1 MIPYMIA
8 GILAVLTVI
17 FLSGFLKNRMKRKS
31 GFLHFFQY
39 ICGRIFL
46 PIGVAF
52 LVICLYQAKHGLF
65 SENSLLT
72 FLFFF
77 SFGVF
82 SLMLSLNGTEEAG
95 VVSFFGPVSMVS
107 RGCFTKL
114 SRVLCYIFWV
124 IFGILSLLIVIFP
137 YKETPTDPVAV
148 TEERQEEEKEE
159 ESEKEEVTK
168 GEIPAGSEIAK
179 KAEDYLKI
187 DAFSKE
193 GLIEQLEYEGYASS
207 DAEAAVDSLK
217 IDWQKQADKKAK
229 SYLSIDAFSK
239 KGLTEQ
245 LKYVGFSSEEAELA
259 VSGCGADW
267 KAQAAKKAQSIMQYT
282 SLSKEELV
290 DQLEFEG
297 FTEDEASYGASMC
310 GALPHT
316 P

>member
-1 MIPYMIA
+1 MIPYIIA
-8 GILAVLTVI
+8 GILAVLVTI

-39 ICGRIFL
+39 LCGRIFL

-72 FLFFF
+72 FLFVF

-95 VVSFFGPVSMVS
+95 AVSFFGPVSMVS

-148 TEERQEEEKEE
+148 TEERQK
-159 ESEKEEVTK
+159 ESEKEEITK
-168 GEIPAGSEIAK
+168 GEIPAESEIEK
-179 KAEDYLKI
+179 KADDYLKI
-187 DAFSKE
+187 DAFSRE
-193 GLIEQLEYEGYASS
+193 GLIEQLEYEGYAES
-207 DAEAAVDSLK
+207 DAEAAVNSLK

-245 LKYVGFSSEEAELA
+245 LEYVGFTSEEAELA

-267 KAQAAKKAQSIMQYT
+267 KAQAAKKARSIMKYA

-290 DQLEFEG
+290 DQLKFEG
-297 FTEDEASYGASMC
+297 FTEDEVAYGASMY
-310 GALPHT
+310 
-316 P
+316 

>member
-1 MIPYMIA
+1 MIPYIIA
-8 GILAVLTVI
+8 GILAEFSVI
-17 FLSGFLKNRMKRKS
+17 FLSGFLKNRMKRRI

-39 ICGRIFL
+39 ICGRIFI

-72 FLFFF
+72 FLFVF

-95 VVSFFGPVSMVS
+95 AVSFFGPVSMVS

-114 SRVLCYIFWV
+114 SRVLCYVFWI

-148 TEERQEEEKEE
+148 TEERQK
-159 ESEKEEVTK
+159 ESEKEEITK
-168 GEIPAGSEIAK
+168 GEIPAESEIEK
-179 KAEDYLKI
+179 KADDYLKI
-187 DAFSKE
+187 DAFSRE
-193 GLIEQLEYEGYASS
+193 GLIEQLEYEGYAES
-207 DAEAAVDSLK
+207 DAEAAVNSLK

-245 LKYVGFSSEEAELA
+245 LEYVGFTSEEAELA

-267 KAQAAKKAQSIMQYT
+267 KAQAAKKARSIMKYA

-290 DQLEFEG
+290 DQLKFEG
-297 FTEDEASYGASMC
+297 FTEDEVAYGASMY
-310 GALPHT
+310 
-316 P
+316 

>member
-1 MIPYMIA
+1 MIPYIIA
-8 GILAVLTVI
+8 GILAVLAVI
-17 FLSGFLKNRMKRKS
+17 FLSGFLKNRMKRRI

-39 ICGRIFL
+39 ICGRIFI
-46 PIGVAF
+46 PIGTAF

-65 SENSLLT
+65 CENSLLT

-95 VVSFFGPVSMVS
+95 AVSFFGPVSLVS

-124 IFGILSLLIVIFP
+124 IFGILSILIVIFP
-137 YKETPTDPVAV
+137 YKETVSDPVAV

-159 ESEKEEVTK
+159 VSKS
-168 GEIPAGSEIAK
+168 EIPAGSEIEK

-187 DAFSKE
+187 DAFSRE
-193 GLIEQLEYEGYASS
+193 GLIEQLEYEGYAES
-207 DAEAAVDSLK
+207 DAETAVNSLK

-245 LKYVGFSSEEAELA
+245 LKYVGFTSEEAELA

-267 KAQAAKKAQSIMQYT
+267 KSQAAKKAKSIVKYA

-290 DQLEFEG
+290 DQLKFEG
-297 FTEDEASYGASMC
+297 FTEEEAAYGASMY
-310 GALPHT
+310 
-316 P
+316 

>member
-1 MIPYMIA
+1 MIPYIIA
-8 GILAVLTVI
+8 GILAEFSVI

-39 ICGRIFL
+39 LCGRIFL

-95 VVSFFGPVSMVS
+95 AVSFFGPVSMVS

-148 TEERQEEEKEE
+148 TEERQK
-159 ESEKEEVTK
+159 ESEKEEITK
-168 GEIPAGSEIAK
+168 GEIPAESEIEK
-179 KAEDYLKI
+179 KADDYLKI
-187 DAFSKE
+187 DAFSRE
-193 GLIEQLEYEGYASS
+193 GLIEQLEYEGYAES
-207 DAEAAVDSLK
+207 DAEAAVNSLK

-245 LKYVGFSSEEAELA
+245 LEYVGFTSEEAELA

-267 KAQAAKKAQSIMQYT
+267 KAQAAKKARSIMKYA

-290 DQLEFEG
+290 DQLKFEG
-297 FTEDEASYGASMC
+297 FTEDEVAYGASMY
-310 GALPHT
+310 
-316 P
+316 